1 MAGGTAGD
9 TGATGASGPAGPT
22 GRTGRTGRPG
32 RTERRARIAVAA
44 VFLTNGA
51 VFANLLPRYPEIK
64 ASLELGN
71 AQLGT
76 AVAAFPFGALLAG
89 LTASALVRRFR
100 SSRVASF
107 GMVVVAAGILLAG
120 LAPSWGL
127 LAAALFVAGAADA
140 VVDVAQ
146 NAHALRV
153 QRRYGRSIL
162 NSFHATWSAGAVLG
176 GLMGSAAAGL
186 ALPLGLHLGV
196 SAGVFVAV
204 ALTAYGFLLPGPEDS
219 EREPAESPARV
230 RSRAGGRALLI
241 LLVLGVIASAGA
253 LVEDSGASWAAIYLS
268 GSLGAAAAVAGLG
281 FVALQALEF
290 LGRVVGDRLVDRFGQ
305 RAVARG
311 GATIVVV
318 AMGLALAFP
327 TVPGT
332 IVGFGLAGLGVATLI
347 PAAMHAADELPGLP
361 TGAGLTVVSWLLRI
375 GFLVSPPVVGLVADA
390 TSLRAGLLVV
400 PLAGLVIIAGAGA
413 LPRRAAHAE
422 STNPS

>member
-1 MAGGTAGD
+1 M
-9 TGATGASGPAGPT
+9 ASGTT
-22 GRTGRTGRPG
+22 GETGTTGPG
-32 RTERRARIAVAA
+32 RTERRARIGVAA

-64 ASLELGN
+64 ASLELSN
-71 AQLGT
+71 AQLGA

-89 LTASALVRRFR
+89 LTASTLVRRYR
-100 SSRVASF
+100 SSRVATF
-107 GMVVVAAGILLAG
+107 GMVVVAVGILFAG
-120 LAPSWGL
+120 LAPNWGL
-127 LAAALFVAGAADA
+127 LAGALFVAGAADA
-140 VVDVAQ
+140 VVDVGQ

-153 QRRYGRSIL
+153 QRRYGRSIF
-162 NSFHATWSAGAVLG
+162 NSFHATWSAGSVLG

-196 SAGVFVAV
+196 SAGIFVAV
-204 ALTAYGFLLPGPEDS
+204 AMVAYRFLLPGPEDS
-219 EREPAESPARV
+219 EREPTASPARV
-230 RSRAGGRALLI
+230 RSRAGGRALLVV
-241 LLVLGVIASAGA
+241 LVLGVIASAGA
-253 LVEDSGASWAAIYLS
+253 LVEDSGASWAAVYLS

-311 GATIVVV
+311 GAAIVVV

-375 GFLVSPPVVGLVADA
+375 GFLVAPPVVGLVADA

-413 LPRRAAHAE
+413 LPTRTGPHRSRPHADR
-422 STNPS
+422 TKPS

>member
-1 MAGGTAGD
+1 M
-9 TGATGASGPAGPT
+9 ASGTTSGTT
-22 GRTGRTGRPG
+22 GGAADGAPGAAPG

-64 ASLELGN
+64 ASLELSN

-76 AVAAFPFGALLAG
+76 AVAAFPFAALLAG
-89 LTASALVRRFR
+89 LTASALVRRFG
-100 SSRVASF
+100 SARVASF
-107 GMVVVAAGILLAG
+107 GMVVVAVGILLAG

-127 LAAALFVAGAADA
+127 LAGALFVAGAADA
-140 VVDVAQ
+140 VVDVGQ

-153 QRRYGRSIL
+153 QRRYGRSIF
-162 NSFHATWSAGAVLG
+162 NSFHATWSAGSVLG

-186 ALPLGLHLGV
+186 GFPLGLHLGV
-196 SAGVFVAV
+196 SAGIFVAV
-204 ALTAYGFLLPGPEDS
+204 ALVAYRFLLPGPEDA
-219 EREPAESPARV
+219 EREPTAAPARL

-241 LLVLGVIASAGA
+241 VLVLGVIAAAGA
-253 LVEDSGASWAAIYLS
+253 LVEDAGASWAAVYLS
-268 GSLGAAAAVAGLG
+268 GTLGAAAAVAGLG

-311 GATIVVV
+311 GATIVTV

-332 IVGFGLAGLGVATLI
+332 IAGFGLAGLGVATLI

-375 GFLVSPPVVGLVADA
+375 GFLVAPPVVGLVADA

-400 PLAGLVIIAGAGA
+400 PLAGLVILAGAAA
-413 LPRRAAHAE
+413 LPRRAVRHAE
-422 STNPS
+422 STKPS

>member
-1 MAGGTAGD
+1 MASGTTGETGTTGGAAGGA
-9 TGATGASGPAGPT
+9 PA
-22 GRTGRTGRPG
+22 PG

-64 ASLELGN
+64 ASLELSN

-89 LTASALVRRFR
+89 LTASTLVRRFR
-100 SSRVASF
+100 SSRVATF
-107 GMVVVAAGILLAG
+107 GMVVVAVGILLAG
-120 LAPSWGL
+120 LAPNWGL
-127 LAAALFVAGAADA
+127 LAGALFVAGAADA
-140 VVDVAQ
+140 VVDVGQ

-153 QRRYGRSIL
+153 QRRYGRSIF
-162 NSFHATWSAGAVLG
+162 NSFHATWSAGSVLG

-196 SAGVFVAV
+196 SAGIFVTV
-204 ALTAYGFLLPGPEDS
+204 AMVAYRFLLPGPEDS
-219 EREPAESPARV
+219 EREPTASPARV
-230 RSRAGGRALLI
+230 RSRAGGRALLVV
-241 LLVLGVIASAGA
+241 LVLGVIASAGA
-253 LVEDSGASWAAIYLS
+253 LVEDSGASWAAVYLS

-305 RAVARG
+305 RAVARA
-311 GATIVVV
+311 GAAIVVV

-361 TGAGLTVVSWLLRI
+361 TGAGLTVVSWLLRV
-375 GFLVSPPVVGLVADA
+375 GFLVAPPVVGLVADA

-400 PLAGLVIIAGAGA
+400 PLAGLVILAGAQV
-413 LPRRAAHAE
+413 LPRRRTHAE
-422 STNPS
+422 STKPS